1 MSSVGQAAG
10 SILQMSSRPSP
21 PGVSAPG
28 TPSPPGISSPSAPA
42 PSPPSLPSAPS
53 PAAPSPSAPS
63 AGFSSS
69 AAGFAGFF
77 CAQLLVGAK
86 HSAATRSPMRHFFI
100 NASSAFPQERPLG
113 TAPQLRGNIDE
124 IRPSASAGGLYH
136 VKIRWINN
144 QVADDQKPATELLS
158 AKYKHLSAAPGTG
171 GMALK
176 NSGNAGTETRD
187 SGSTRFTLFSEQR
200 FDEFIR

>member
-77 CAQLLVGAK
+77 CAQLLVGAR
-86 HSAATRSPMRHFFI
+86 HSAATRSPSRHLFI
-100 NASSAFPQERPLG
+100 NASSAFPRNDRYE
-113 TAPQLRGNIDE
+113 QLRNYVE
-124 IRPSASAGGLYH
+124 I
-136 VKIRWINN
+136 
-144 QVADDQKPATELLS
+144 
-158 AKYKHLSAAPGTG
+158 
-171 GMALK
+171 
-176 NSGNAGTETRD
+176 
-187 SGSTRFTLFSEQR
+187 
-200 FDEFIR
+200 